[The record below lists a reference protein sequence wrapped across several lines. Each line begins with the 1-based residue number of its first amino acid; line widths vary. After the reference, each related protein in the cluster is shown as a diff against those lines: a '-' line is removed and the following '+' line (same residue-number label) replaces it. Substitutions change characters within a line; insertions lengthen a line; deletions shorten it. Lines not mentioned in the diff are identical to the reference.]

1 MRVFIAGMDGY
12 LGWSL
17 ALHLAQ
23 RGHTVAGADLFLRR
37 AWVAEMGSDSVVPIC
52 SMSERLQAF
61 QEHYNEPLL
70 FREGDLCDYPF
81 IENFFREFQPE
92 AIVHL
97 GEMPSAP
104 YSMIDVHHAVFT
116 QSNNLVSTLNMLFA
130 MREVCRDAH
139 MVKLGTM
146 GEYGTPNIDIP
157 EGFFEIEYRGRTDRL
172 PFPRQAGS
180 WYHWSKVHDS
190 YNVMFACKIWG
201 LRSTDVMQGVVFG
214 TRTHEMDQDERLAT
228 RFDID
233 QSFGTAVNRFCAQ
246 AVVEHPM
253 TPFGKGHQKRGFLP
267 LRDSIQCMTIAI
279 ENPPAEGEYRVF
291 NQFEEVYN
299 VTELAEKIVRVGQ
312 SLGLNAQLRNIEN
325 PRKEMEEHYYNPDH
339 QHLFDLGYRPTHDVE
354 TELELMLKHLLQHR
368 DRIEQYKELFIP
380 DIRWDGTRRRSIYLE
395 Q

>member
-1 MRVFIAGMDGY
+1 MRVFITGIDGY

-23 RGHTVAGADLFLRR
+23 RGHTVGGADLFLRR
-37 AWVAEMGSDSVVPIC
+37 KWVAEMGSDSVIPIRP
-52 SMSERLQAF
+52 MSERLAAF
-61 QEHYNEPLL
+61 EDVYQQPLH
-70 FREGDLCDYPF
+70 FYEGDLCDYAF
-81 IENFFREFQPE
+81 IERIFREFQPE
-92 AIVHL
+92 SIVHL

-104 YSMIDVHHAVFT
+104 YSMIDVQHAVFT
-116 QSNNLVSTLNMLFA
+116 QTNNLVSTLNILFA
-130 MREVCRDAH
+130 MRDVCPDAH

-157 EGFFEIEYRGRTDRL
+157 EGFFDIEYRGRTDRL

-201 LRSTDVMQGVVFG
+201 LCSTDVMQGVVFG
-214 TRTHEMDQDERLAT
+214 SHIDEMEQDERLVT

-246 AVVEHPM
+246 AAIEHPL
-253 TPFGKGHQKRGFLP
+253 TPFGKGYQKRGFLP
-267 LRDSIQCMTIAI
+267 LRDSIQCMTLAI
-279 ENPPAEGEYRVF
+279 ENPASAGEYRVF

-299 VTELAEKIVRVGQ
+299 VTELAQKVARVGEE
-312 SLGLNAQLRNIEN
+312 LGLTVAVRNLEN

-339 QHLFDLGYRPTHDVE
+339 QHLFNLGYRPTHDVD
-354 TELELMLKHLLQHR
+354 TELKIMLTDLLQHR
-368 DRIEQYKELFIP
+368 DRIEHLREILIP
-380 DIRWDGTRRRSIYLE
+380 DIRWDGTRRRSTFLT
-395 Q
+395 